1 MLSLADVDLAVA
13 IIFMTM
19 VIGMVIAG
27 GVMLHFSKR

>member
-1 MLSLADVDLAVA
+1 MLNMADVDLTVA
-13 IIFMTM
+13 IIFLTL